1 MNTHDKLGRRV
12 RIIPRRHPL
21 SATIPGA
28 KSRSKVPSLSSTVNM
43 ERRGNRASNTLTGAD
58 GLYNGR
64 SDSRQNQ
71 PPLRIPLKFGASAPA
86 VVGLPL
92 SWAILRFTG
101 QRIWLARL
109 RRLFQCRS
117 VCNSE
122 RSAGERGRARGEL
135 KTVRLGGARHENA
148 SSGVK
153 GEKAFWCH
161 GGEPVPFGR
170 DKSGQKLP
178 LA

>member
-64 SDSRQNQ
+64 TVSRQYQ
-71 PPLRIPLKFGASAPA
+71 PR
-86 VVGLPL
+86 
-92 SWAILRFTG
+92 
-101 QRIWLARL
+101 LA
-109 RRLFQCRS
+109 
-117 VCNSE
+117 
-122 RSAGERGRARGEL
+122 
-135 KTVRLGGARHENA
+135 
-148 SSGVK
+148 
-153 GEKAFWCH
+153 
-161 GGEPVPFGR
+161 
-170 DKSGQKLP
+170 